1 MKVSVFYNQDQVA
14 EVGADWFERLKQHAR
29 EADMKRARL
38 CLHHSVD
45 DPLHEMIIV
54 FHSDSVIRPHRH
66 RSKTESFHVIFGEL
80 DILLFDEDGKHVRT
94 VQMGDAASGKTSIYR
109 LSAPIWHTVL
119 IRTEYA
125 AIHEVTNG
133 PFRVEENEFAP
144 WAPEEP
150 EALRRFLARATGE
163 AGVAVASTYR

>member
-1 MKVSVFYNQDQVA
+1 VKVSVFHSTDDIA
-14 EVGADWFERLKQHAR
+14 EVGADWFERLKRHAF

-38 CLHHSVD
+38 CLHHSLD

-54 FHSDSVIRPHRH
+54 FHWDALIRPHRH
-66 RSKTESFHVIFGEL
+66 RNKSESFHVIFGEL
-80 DILLFDEDGKHVRT
+80 DILLFDEHGQLVRI
-94 VQMGDAASGKTSIYR
+94 VNMGDAESGKTPIYR
-109 LSAPIWHTVL
+109 LSAPLWHTVL
-119 IRTEYA
+119 IRSEYA

-150 EALRRFLARATGE
+150 EALRRFLARFISPPI
-163 AGVAVASTYR
+163 AVTS